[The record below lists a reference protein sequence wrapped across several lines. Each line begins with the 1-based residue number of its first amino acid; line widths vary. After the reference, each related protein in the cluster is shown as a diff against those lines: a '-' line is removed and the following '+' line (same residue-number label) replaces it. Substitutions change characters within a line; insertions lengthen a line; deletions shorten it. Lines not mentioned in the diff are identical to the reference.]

1 MSVRIGRG
9 RALLATALLLWLVL
23 LAACAPGN
31 VAPAT
36 LRVLTPTADPV
47 ATRSTADALSHIH
60 NAAADDMPLSASIT
74 FTADIT
80 YDQATAILRG
90 HVYPWTCDEPRSNV
104 PPSAA
109 EQLANFARWHSLNMF
124 YPAWDELVRIA
135 ASPQVVSVE
144 GGALYPCP

>member
-1 MSVRIGRG
+1 MSGRFGRIQ
-9 RALLATALLLWLVL
+9 ALLVTTLLLG
-23 LAACAPGN
+23 LAACAPGR

-36 LRVLTPTADPV
+36 LHSPTPTAIP
-47 ATRSTADALSHIH
+47 ASTRSAADALSHIH
-60 NAAADDMPLSASIT
+60 NASADDMSLSASIT
-74 FTADIT
+74 FTADTT

-109 EQLANFARWHSLNMF
+109 EQLANFAARHSLNMF

-135 ASPQVVSVE
+135 SSPQVVSVE
-144 GGALYPCP
+144 GGALYPCS

>member
-1 MSVRIGRG
+1 MGRRIGWVQT
-9 RALLATALLLWLVL
+9 LLATALLLWLLL
-23 LAACAPGN
+23 LAACAPGT
-31 VAPAT
+31 VAPSMLHSPA
-36 LRVLTPTADPV
+36 PTAFPV
-47 ATRSTADALSHIH
+47 STRSAADALSHMH
-60 NAAADDMPLSASIT
+60 NASADDMPLSASII
-74 FTADIT
+74 FTADTT

-104 PPSAA
+104 PPSVA
-109 EQLANFARWHSLNMF
+109 EQRANFATSHSLNMF

>member
-1 MSVRIGRG
+1 MTWRTGRIQ
-9 RALLATALLLWLVL
+9 ALLASALLLV
-23 LAACAPGN
+23 LAACAPGT

-36 LRVLTPTADPV
+36 LHSPTSTALP
-47 ATRSTADALSHIH
+47 ASTRSAADALSHIH
-60 NAAADDMPLSASIT
+60 NASADDMPLSASIT
-74 FTADIT
+74 FTADTT

-90 HVYPWTCDEPRSNV
+90 HVYPWTCDEPRSNL
-104 PPSAA
+104 PPSTA

-135 ASPQVVSVE
+135 SSSQVVSVE

>member
-1 MSVRIGRG
+1 MGR
-9 RALLATALLLWLVL
+9 RQALLATALLLWLVL
-23 LAACAPGN
+23 LAACAPGT

-36 LRVLTPTADPV
+36 LHGPTPTTVPAS
-47 ATRSTADALSHIH
+47 TRSAADALSHIH
-60 NAAADDMPLSASIT
+60 NASANDMPLSATVI
-74 FTADIT
+74 FTADTT

-109 EQLANFARWHSLNMF
+109 EQLAAFAASHSLNMF

>member
-1 MSVRIGRG
+1 MRWKIGRVQ
-9 RALLATALLLWLVL
+9 ALLATTQLLW
-23 LAACAPGN
+23 LAACAPGT

-36 LRVLTPTADPV
+36 LHSLTPTAVPV
-47 ATRSTADALSHIH
+47 STRSAADALTHIH
-60 NAAADDMPLSASIT
+60 NASAHNMPLSATVT
-74 FTADIT
+74 FTADT
-80 YDQATAILRG
+80 TFDQATAILQG

-109 EQLANFARWHSLNMF
+109 EQLANFAKWHSLNMF

>member
-1 MSVRIGRG
+1 MAWRMGRIH
-9 RALLATALLLWLVL
+9 ALLATTLLLW
-23 LAACAPGN
+23 LAACAPGM

-36 LRVLTPTADPV
+36 LHSLTPTAVPV
-47 ATRSTADALSHIH
+47 STRSAANALSHIH
-60 NAAADDMPLSASIT
+60 NASADNMPLSASIT
-74 FTADIT
+74 FTADTT

-104 PPSAA
+104 PPSLAV
-109 EQLANFARWHSLNMF
+109 QQANFAAWHSLNMF

>member
-1 MSVRIGRG
+1 MMWRTGRV
-9 RALLATALLLWLVL
+9 RALLAMALLLWLVL
-23 LAACAPGN
+23 LAACAPAN
-31 VAPAT
+31 VAPAI
-36 LRVLTPTADPV
+36 LHSPTPTAGSV
-47 ATRSTADALSHIH
+47 ATRSAAGALSHIH
-60 NAAADDMPLSASIT
+60 NASANNMPLSATIT
-74 FTADIT
+74 FTADTT

-109 EQLANFARWHSLNMF
+109 EQLANFATRHSLNMF

-135 ASPQVVSVE
+135 TSPQVVSVE